1 MKKAILLSAFAL
13 SLLLSGCCLQHEWVP
28 ATCTQ
33 PQTCAKCGETQ
44 GNALGHS
51 WADATCTQPQTCT
64 VCGETQGDALGHSVS
79 DWSVVTEASCS
90 AEGAEE
96 GVCTVCGEKIDRAI
110 PKLAHTPGEWVITK
124 EATFSD
130 SGERCQ
136 SCTVCGEVLETESYD
151 LTPEEKED
159 WFKADCTAYSYDEL
173 ARDPN
178 KYLLMHGKYTGK
190 IIQVMEDGNEYQL
203 RVNITKTRYSYTDTI
218 CVTYTRKD
226 GESRLLE
233 DDIVTIYGT
242 NFSTVSYTSVLG
254 AKITL
259 PYVVASYIDRK

>member
-1 MKKAILLSAFAL
+1 MKKTILLSAFIL
-13 SLLLSGCCLQHEWVP
+13 SLLLSGCCLRHEWIP

-33 PQTCAKCGETQ
+33 PQTCAKCGKTI
-44 GNALGHS
+44 GAALGHG
-51 WADATCTQPQTCT
+51 WADATCAQPQTCT
-64 VCGETQGDALGHSVS
+64 VCGETQGNALGHTVPN
-79 DWSVVTEASCS
+79 WSVVTESSCA

-96 GVCTVCGEKIDRAI
+96 GGCTVCGEKINRAI
-110 PKLAHTPGEWVITK
+110 PRLAHTPGEWVITK
-124 EATFSD
+124 EAAFNV
-130 SGERCQ
+130 SGEKSR
-136 SCTVCGEVLETESYD
+136 SCTVCGEILETESYS
-151 LTPEEKED
+151 LSPEEEKT

-178 KYLLMHGKYTGK
+178 KYFLMHGKYTGK
-190 IIQVMEDGNEYQL
+190 IIQVMEDGDDYQL
-203 RVNITKTRYSYTDTI
+203 RVNITKGRYTYTDTI
-218 CVTYTRKD
+218 YVTYKKKD

-259 PYVVASYIDRK
+259 PYVIASYIDRK